1 MPVQLL
7 PFQKLVD
14 MPNMAQRH
22 RRTICGLAIAS
33 IVLIFIILNF
43 LAWAVTF
50 SFGAAVV
57 SNTMLFTFAGIPSM
71 VIIAILVCTGSYIS
85 LRNTDKWAS
94 TDTCCNLTRS
104 HPTCCTKRC
113 ASNKHCC
120 ARMSCLH
127 IAASVWTSLFCVLLV
142 VSLFTGCKETQPSYR
157 STPDYPRDYGYNSY
171 ASTHHYYNI
180 EPEFSYYSGHS
191 YHGPDNGCEWLAGF
205 EVPALVLMFCLAI
218 ITARS
223 ACLLRAIEQEMPQIE
238 PLPAGK
244 MVVLACPDTVEVTPA
259 PTEAVCV
266 AMGEGNSTA
275 DVKTEQ
281 ADV

>member
-1 MPVQLL
+1 MGV
-7 PFQKLVD
+7 
-14 MPNMAQRH
+14 
-22 RRTICGLAIAS
+22 CGLAIAS
-33 IVLIFIILNF
+33 IVLIFIILTF
-43 LAWAVTF
+43 LAWAITF
-50 SFGAAVV
+50 SFGAGVV
-57 SNTMLFTFAGIPSM
+57 SNIMLFTFAGIPSM
-71 VIIAILVCTGSYIS
+71 VIISILVCAGSYIS

-142 VSLFTGCKETQPSYR
+142 VLLFTGCKETQPSYR
-157 STPDYPRDYGYNSY
+157 STQQYPTTPRYSRDYGYNSY
-171 ASTHHYYNI
+171 ASTHHYYS
-180 EPEFSYYSGHS
+180 SYYSGPS
-191 YHGPDNGCEWLAGF
+191 YHGPDNACEWLAGF

-244 MVVLACPDTVEVTPA
+244 MVVLACPDTAEVTA
-259 PTEAVCV
+259 AATEAVCV
-266 AMGEGNSTA
+266 AMGEGSSTA
-275 DVKTEQ
+275 DVKKEQ
-281 ADV
+281 TDV

>member
-22 RRTICGLAIAS
+22 RRAICGLAIAS

-43 LAWAVTF
+43 LAWAVIF
-50 SFGAAVV
+50 SFTTRLS
-57 SNTMLFTFAGIPSM
+57 SNEILFVLAGIPSM
-71 VIIAILVCTGSYIS
+71 VIILILVCTGSYIS
-85 LRNTDKWAS
+85 FRNTDKWAS

-142 VSLFTGCKETQPSYR
+142 VLLFAGCKETQHSPR
-157 STPDYPRDYGYNSY
+157 YPRHYYYGYNSY
-171 ASTHHYYNI
+171 TTTHRYYSSY
-180 EPEFSYYSGHS
+180 PEFSYYSESS
-191 YHGPDNGCEWLAGF
+191 YNGPDNGCQWLAGF

-218 ITARS
+218 VTARS
-223 ACLLRAIEQEMPQIE
+223 AYLLRAIEQEMPQIE

-244 MVVLACPDTVEVTPA
+244 MVVLACPDTAEVTPV

-275 DVKTEQ
+275 DVKTENTDVQ
-281 ADV
+281 A

>member
-14 MPNMAQRH
+14 MPNMAQRY
-22 RRTICGLAIAS
+22 RRAICGLAIAS
-33 IVLIFIILNF
+33 IVLIILILSLLVCAFI
-43 LAWAVTF
+43 A
-50 SFGAAVV
+50 SFATYALWTQV
-57 SNTMLFTFAGIPSM
+57 LFVFAGIPLVVM
-71 VIIAILVCTGSYIS
+71 VVILVCTSSYIS

-94 TDTCCNLTRS
+94 TDVCCNLTRS

-142 VSLFTGCKETQPSYR
+142 TLIVTGCTNVYDYSPGETCRILTWFQAPM
-157 STPDYPRDYGYNSY
+157 
-171 ASTHHYYNI
+171 
-180 EPEFSYYSGHS
+180 
-191 YHGPDNGCEWLAGF
+191 
-205 EVPALVLMFCLAI
+205 LVLMICLAI
-218 ITARS
+218 TTAVS
-223 ACLLRAIEQEMPQIE
+223 ACLLRAIEKEMPQIE

-244 MVVLACPDTVEVTPA
+244 MVVLACPDTVEVPPA
-259 PTEAVCV
+259 PTTEVVRATEVALAPPTEADRV
-266 AMGEGNSTA
+266 AMGEGNSTT

-281 ADV
+281 NV